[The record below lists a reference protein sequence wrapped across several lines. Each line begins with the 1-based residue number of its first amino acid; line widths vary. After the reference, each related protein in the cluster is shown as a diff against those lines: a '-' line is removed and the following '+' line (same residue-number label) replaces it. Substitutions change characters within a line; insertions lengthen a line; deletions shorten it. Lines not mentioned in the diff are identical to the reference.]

1 MGFLNKQLK
10 MTAQEANAHGY
21 FFRINGQNCKIMAY
35 RGKESH
41 PVIPAYI
48 NGKPIR
54 VIGRKAFAGLG
65 IKGVTLP
72 DTIRVIGDMAFFKTS
87 IERLE
92 LPGDILKIEERAFLF
107 CRHLKEVILKPQI
120 ERKRRIDVN
129 EAAFA
134 DTPYIEND
142 MFVILDHILLK
153 TNTREIELQC
163 LDKVIRIPDS
173 VEVIGEK
180 AILYGHDFVIP
191 PSVKLIRKYGFLF
204 ANNIESIV
212 LENRTSDLILRKGAF
227 GFCWNINYNYVSF
240 FRKLLTN
247 SLMPGSR
254 KRMLGWEHFCKLH
267 LWANFE
273 NPASWGADADEVL
286 RLALRQFAPIEC
298 KIYFPEESGYLLR
311 DILDI
316 SFYNNEFCVSL
327 SMDEYFELMMQAP
340 RMSDKVEMAICILT
354 NAFTKKY
361 QTKAL
366 DFLKLHINKATT
378 LAVKNCNTYN
388 IKFFQQYGLLKEGA
402 GFRIKTYERL
412 KKQYSNAA
420 FVLLEQSVLRFT
432 PTVQTVTES
441 SPL

>member
-1 MGFLNKQLK
+1 MIMEFLDKQLK

-48 NGKPIR
+48 NGKPVR
-54 VIGRKAFAGLG
+54 AIGRKAFAGLD

-72 DTIRVIGDMAFFKTS
+72 DTIRVIGDMAFFDTS

-92 LPGDILKIEERAFLF
+92 LPGDILKIEQRAFTA
-107 CRHLKEVILKPQI
+107 CRHLKEVVLKPQI
-120 ERKRRIDVN
+120 ERKRRIDIN
-129 EAAFA
+129 KYAFA

-142 MFVILDHILLK
+142 MFVILDHTLLK
-153 TNTREIELQC
+153 ANTRKIELQC
-163 LDKVIRIPDS
+163 LDKVIRIPDG
-173 VEVIGEK
+173 VEVIGEE
-180 AILYGHDFVIP
+180 AILCGHHFVIP
-191 PSVKLIRKYGFLF
+191 SSVKLIRKYGFLF

-227 GFCWNINYNYVSF
+227 GFCWNINYSYVSF
-240 FRKLLTN
+240 FRKLLIN
-247 SLMPGSR
+247 SLMPGSQ
-254 KRMLGWEHFCKLH
+254 KRTPGWKHFGKLH
-267 LWANFE
+267 LWTNFE
-273 NPASWGADADEVL
+273 SPTSWGEDADEVL
-286 RLALRQFAPIEC
+286 RLALRRFAPIEC
-298 KIYFPEESGYLLR
+298 KIYFPESVPLYEWL
-311 DILDI
+311 DMLDI

-327 SMDEYFELMMQAP
+327 SMDEYFELMMQTP

-361 QTKAL
+361 QTKVL
-366 DFLKLHINKATT
+366 DFLKLHINKATI

-388 IKFFQQYGLLKEGA
+388 IKFFQQYDLLKEGG

-420 FVLLEQSVLRFT
+420 LVLLEQIVT
-432 PTVQTVTES
+432 PN
-441 SPL
+441 